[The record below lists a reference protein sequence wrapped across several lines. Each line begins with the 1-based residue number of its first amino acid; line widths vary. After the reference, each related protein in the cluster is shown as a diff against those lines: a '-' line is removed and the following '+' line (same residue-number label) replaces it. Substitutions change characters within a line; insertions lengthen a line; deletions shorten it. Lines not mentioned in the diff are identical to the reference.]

1 MTSLRTIMIPSLR
14 SYWRELTSKVLFP
27 SYPEV
32 ASRRTSRNALTILQL
47 SLVGSAVATA
57 VGCDTIPEENFPS
70 PSEPPSEPYVVI
82 TLDDGSTYTDW
93 SRPMSWYLR
102 NTGKDSISIVAFA
115 EGEDYISFSLYYEGD
130 TQLPDELPFDREPH
144 HSSLEAFIDGEKFT
158 TRTAPGNN
166 QLQDIHV
173 DFEEQRITARFDVV
187 LVSFDDDEPLPLSGT
202 ISTHQWNVRCT
213 VDGKVDAKFESE
225 FCQPFQESR

>member
-1 MTSLRTIMIPSLR
+1 MIPSLR
-14 SYWRELTSKVLFP
+14 SRWRELTLFMAMA
-27 SYPEV
+27 SHR
-32 ASRRTSRNALTILQL
+32 ASRGGFTVLQQLLFGALLIGGATSI
-47 SLVGSAVATA
+47 
-57 VGCDTIPEENFPS
+57 GCDTIPEESFPS

-93 SRPMSWYLR
+93 SRPMSWYLH
-102 NTGKDSISIVAFA
+102 NTDKNFISTGAVA
-115 EGEDYISFSLYYEGD
+115 EDEDYISLTIYHEGD
-130 TQLPDELPFDREPH
+130 AQLPDEIPFGREPH
-144 HSSLEAFIDGEKFT
+144 YSSLEAFIAGESFT
-158 TRTAPGNN
+158 TTTAPGNN
-166 QLQDIHV
+166 RLHDIRV